1 MGKHR
6 FFGLFAPWILL
17 ATVVCV
23 PIVFSYAGKSVKDHA
38 NRVEDWLPGRY
49 IETQQLSWFRQ
60 QFVADQFVVV
70 SWDGCRLGGDPG
82 DPDAEPDDPR
92 IEQFARLMVPSLASG
107 EAAGSASEPAEK
119 TAGESQGVAERP
131 ASQVPQSSDTS
142 APNPDE
148 RDYFKEV
155 TTARQVISQ
164 LTAPP
169 TSLSYQQAVDRLKG
183 TLVGP
188 DGRQTCVVLAIS
200 ESGAAHLREA
210 IGRGIQ
216 GRRLVKRAEGELFRR
231 ARTMGLMPE
240 TIRLG
245 GPPVDNVAIDEEGE
259 RTLLRLSSFAGLL
272 GLILCWWSLRSVRL
286 TVIVF
291 CCAVLS
297 AAVGLAIVG
306 LTGQSTDA
314 VLMSMPS
321 LVYVLSISGA
331 VHLINHYREALT
343 EFGPEGAVERAIG
356 HGWKPALICSI
367 TTALGL
373 ISLCTSELTPIRKFG
388 LYSALGVMGMLA
400 VLFLVLPAGLEV
412 WHKRRIVAQ
421 MRRAKK
427 APKAVAMSGGRRAD
441 ASHGSTPA
449 AVSSDVSRLSE
460 VTSQFEVFWQWLG
473 GGIIRHHALVFT
485 LCMLFIAGMGWGVS
499 RLKTSI
505 DLLKL
510 FDPHARILQ
519 DYAWLEENLGR
530 LVPMEL
536 VLRFPNS
543 TTITSEVQSEPGPD
557 AASMA
562 GRLSFLDRLEATTL
576 VEQSIERTF
585 GASGLDIVGQ
595 TMSAATFAPEDP
607 GQQDGPMLLRFA
619 RRSAASQ
626 QLEESRPAF
635 EDTGFLGVDPADHA
649 ELWRVSVRVAAFR
662 NVDYGQFVRDL
673 RDGVEPIMAA
683 VDTRTEVLKELAL
696 RRENGS
702 YVGATVWMLHPA
714 EQANRQ
720 DTAAGKKEASLWTRA
735 TQWLSW
741 FGLTVPGA
749 SNPGEQEPVAYADNV
764 YATYRQ
770 AINHF
775 LRRSHLKVRWVEV
788 TDANRE
794 QVLQAAAKSAD
805 CIVWTAGKG
814 RALAGQGAA
823 SGLAAV
829 PGLLAVDGAAD
840 LADRMRP
847 PEDLPTATGAEIGL
861 DTRVLGSQ
869 DRPAAIYTG
878 VVPIV
883 YKAQRELLNSLIES
897 TLWSFITITPLMM
910 FVSRG
915 IRAGA
920 VVMVPN
926 TLPILVVFGG
936 MGWLGAN
943 VDIGSMMSA
952 SIALGV
958 AVDDTIHFLTWYREE
973 LAKGTERRQA
983 LLETYRRCAS
993 PTLQAALISG
1003 LGLSIFALSTFTP
1016 TQRFGWLMLTILL
1029 AGVVAELIMLPAMLA
1044 GPLGGIFDAAIARG
1058 SQGSKG
1064 RLAGRVRNLM
1074 LRPWLRGASRPV
1086 VAPGAL
1092 VDDNRG

>member
-1 MGKHR
+1 
-6 FFGLFAPWILL
+6 
-17 ATVVCV
+17 
-23 PIVFSYAGKSVKDHA
+23 
-38 NRVEDWLPGRY
+38 
-49 IETQQLSWFRQ
+49 
-60 QFVADQFVVV
+60 
-70 SWDGCRLGGDPG
+70 
-82 DPDAEPDDPR
+82 
-92 IEQFARLMVPSLASG
+92 
-107 EAAGSASEPAEK
+107 
-119 TAGESQGVAERP
+119 
-131 ASQVPQSSDTS
+131 
-142 APNPDE
+142 
-148 RDYFKEV
+148 
-155 TTARQVISQ
+155 
-164 LTAPP
+164 
-169 TSLSYQQAVDRLKG
+169 
-183 TLVGP
+183 
-188 DGRQTCVVLAIS
+188 
-200 ESGAAHLREA
+200 
-210 IGRGIQ
+210 
-216 GRRLVKRAEGELFRR
+216 
-231 ARTMGLMPE
+231 
-240 TIRLG
+240 
-245 GPPVDNVAIDEEGE
+245 
-259 RTLLRLSSFAGLL
+259 
-272 GLILCWWSLRSVRL
+272 
-286 TVIVF
+286 
-291 CCAVLS
+291 
-297 AAVGLAIVG
+297 VG

-343 EFGPEGAVERAIG
+343 EHGPDGAVERAIG
-356 HGWKPALICSI
+356 HGWKPALLCSV

-421 MRRAKK
+421 MRKAKK
-427 APKAVAMSGGRRAD
+427 SPKAVPLAGGRRAD
-441 ASHGSTPA
+441 ASHGSAAAA

-460 VTSQFEVFWQWLG
+460 VSSHFEAFWQWLG

-485 LCMLFIAGMGWGVS
+485 LCMIFIASMGWGVS

-585 GASGLDIVGQ
+585 GESGRDIVGQ

-607 GQQDGPMLLRFA
+607 GQQDGPMLMRFA
-619 RRSAASQ
+619 RRSAASK
-626 QLEESRPAF
+626 QLEESRPEF

-662 NVDYGQFVRDL
+662 NVDYGQFVREL

-683 VDTRTEVLKELAL
+683 IDTRTEVLKELAL

-714 EQANRQ
+714 EEAKRASEQGERTEASAWAR
-720 DTAAGKKEASLWTRA
+720 AAGWLASM
-735 TQWLSW
+735 
-741 FGLTVPGA
+741 GVPL
-749 SNPGEQEPVAYADNV
+749 PGVPKAGSGKPVVYSDNV

-805 CIVWTAGKG
+805 CIVWTAGKAG
-814 RALAGQGAA
+814 ARAGQGSA
-823 SGLAAV
+823 

-840 LADRMRP
+840 LVDRMKP
-847 PEDLPTATGAEIGL
+847 LEDLPAGAVAEIGI
-861 DTRVLGSQ
+861 DTSVLGSQ

-915 IRAGA
+915 VRAGA

-1044 GPLGGIFDAAIARG
+1044 GPLGSIFDAAIARESRG
-1058 SQGSKG
+1058 SQS
-1064 RLAGRVRNLM
+1064 RLVGRVRNLM
-1074 LRPWLRGASRPV
+1074 RRPWLRSGTRPV
-1086 VAPGAL
+1086 VAPGSL
-1092 VDDNRG
+1092 VDDNRV

>member
-142 APNPDE
+142 APNPNE

-421 MRRAKK
+421 MRRARSPCRRFAWIHARCGQLRCQPSVGSHKSIRGVL
-427 APKAVAMSGGRRAD
+427 AVAGRGD
-441 ASHGSTPA
+441 HPP
-449 AVSSDVSRLSE
+449 SRTRL
-460 VTSQFEVFWQWLG
+460 
-473 GGIIRHHALVFT
+473 HAL
-485 LCMLFIAGMGWGVS
+485 
-499 RLKTSI
+499 
-505 DLLKL
+505 
-510 FDPHARILQ
+510 HALHRGHG
-519 DYAWLEENLGR
+519 LGR
-530 LVPMEL
+530 V
-536 VLRFPNS
+536 
-543 TTITSEVQSEPGPD
+543 
-557 AASMA
+557 
-562 GRLSFLDRLEATTL
+562 
-576 VEQSIERTF
+576 
-585 GASGLDIVGQ
+585 
-595 TMSAATFAPEDP
+595 APED
-607 GQQDGPMLLRFA
+607 F
-619 RRSAASQ
+619 
-626 QLEESRPAF
+626 
-635 EDTGFLGVDPADHA
+635 
-649 ELWRVSVRVAAFR
+649 
-662 NVDYGQFVRDL
+662 
-673 RDGVEPIMAA
+673 
-683 VDTRTEVLKELAL
+683 
-696 RRENGS
+696 
-702 YVGATVWMLHPA
+702 
-714 EQANRQ
+714 
-720 DTAAGKKEASLWTRA
+720 
-735 TQWLSW
+735 
-741 FGLTVPGA
+741 
-749 SNPGEQEPVAYADNV
+749 
-764 YATYRQ
+764 
-770 AINHF
+770 
-775 LRRSHLKVRWVEV
+775 
-788 TDANRE
+788 
-794 QVLQAAAKSAD
+794 
-805 CIVWTAGKG
+805 
-814 RALAGQGAA
+814 
-823 SGLAAV
+823 
-829 PGLLAVDGAAD
+829 
-840 LADRMRP
+840 
-847 PEDLPTATGAEIGL
+847 
-861 DTRVLGSQ
+861 
-869 DRPAAIYTG
+869 DRPAEALRSPRADPAGLRLAGGEPRAAGTDGAGAAIPEFDHDHLRG
-878 VVPIV
+878 AVGARSGRRLDGRPAVVPGPV
-883 YKAQRELLNSLIES
+883 GGNDAGGAEHRAYVRC
-897 TLWSFITITPLMM
+897 
-910 FVSRG
+910 
-915 IRAGA
+915 IRAG
-920 VVMVPN
+920 
-926 TLPILVVFGG
+926 
-936 MGWLGAN
+936 
-943 VDIGSMMSA
+943 
-952 SIALGV
+952 
-958 AVDDTIHFLTWYREE
+958 
-973 LAKGTERRQA
+973 
-983 LLETYRRCAS
+983 YRR
-993 PTLQAALISG
+993 PDH
-1003 LGLSIFALSTFTP
+1003 
-1016 TQRFGWLMLTILL
+1016 
-1029 AGVVAELIMLPAMLA
+1029 V
-1044 GPLGGIFDAAIARG
+1044 GGHVC
-1058 SQGSKG
+1058 S
-1064 RLAGRVRNLM
+1064 
-1074 LRPWLRGASRPV
+1074 
-1086 VAPGAL
+1086 
-1092 VDDNRG
+1092 